1 MYMHDEQFIKYL
13 CIKKNQDN
21 IFNAFFVIS
30 LYSNIIL
37 FFTISDLVI
46 QHVIRRGTSFWTSD
60 KKNTKGNDQHGKKDF
75 LR

>member
-46 QHVIRRGTSFWTSD
+46 QHVIRRGTSF
-60 KKNTKGNDQHGKKDF
+60 
-75 LR
+75 